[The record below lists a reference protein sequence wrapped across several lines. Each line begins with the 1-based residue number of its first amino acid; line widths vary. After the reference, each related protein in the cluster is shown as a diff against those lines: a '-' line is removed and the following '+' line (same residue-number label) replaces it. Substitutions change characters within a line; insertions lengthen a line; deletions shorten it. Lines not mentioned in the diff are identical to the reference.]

1 MGQAIANEIF
11 NILVEFDIE
20 TKTIVMTTD
29 NGSNMVA
36 GANILK
42 SRLNTFTYYRCIA
55 HVLNLVV
62 AAGLGVVNLQIKKL
76 RKLIKVIQK
85 LTKLLGE
92 LENLAKL
99 DKIKFLR
106 PILDCKTR

>member
-1 MGQAIANEIF
+1 MVSDDGCRMLPLHTGQAIANEIF

-20 TKTIVMTTD
+20 IKTIAMTTD

-42 SRLNTFTYYRCIA
+42 SRLNTFTHYRCIA

-76 RKLIKVIQK
+76 RKLIKVIRK
-85 LTKLLGE
+85 STKLLEE

-99 DKIKFLR
+99 
-106 PILDCKTR
+106 